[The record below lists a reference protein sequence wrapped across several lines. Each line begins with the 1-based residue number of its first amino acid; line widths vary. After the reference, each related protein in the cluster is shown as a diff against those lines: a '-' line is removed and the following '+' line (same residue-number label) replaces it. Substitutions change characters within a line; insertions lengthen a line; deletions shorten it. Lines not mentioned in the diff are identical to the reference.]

1 MGYII
6 AITGSVTSAS
16 RLEKKLTKY
25 GCTDVRV
32 MHTPAVLTTGGCS
45 YSVRISD
52 KYINQLEIIM
62 KDSRVKIKKLY
73 REILVNGEVI
83 YSDISG

>member
-6 AITGSVTSAS
+6 AVTGSVTSAS
-16 RLEKKLTKY
+16 RLEKKLLKY

-32 MHTPAVLTTGGCS
+32 MHTPAELSTGGCS

-52 KYINQLEIIM
+52 KYTRELEAVM
-62 KDSRVKIKKLY
+62 GSSKIKKLY
-73 REILVNGEVI
+73 RESMEKGESVYI
-83 YSDISG
+83 DISG